1 MHVDAEVTQENPR
14 VVIGMFLVNP
24 TPTSVLFDSG
34 ASHSIITSQFVA
46 QHNMPISLMSRHM
59 LVSSPG
65 GN

>member
-34 ASHSIITSQFVA
+34 ASHSIITS
-46 QHNMPISLMSRHM
+46 
-59 LVSSPG
+59 
-65 GN
+65 